1 MKKALILPVFVL
13 LSACA
18 QEGPIYKGYANQG
31 CSYYDD
37 SGNCLSRK
45 ASPRVD
51 AAREPLAIA
60 KPRRPVEYRYASYEN
75 ITSNEPIVDC
85 IPAAQVV
92 QPAPAPLIVQ
102 QQVSQVTNTVPCN
115 GCQPTIKEVREPVEI
130 TYKKTTYTTVY
141 QPKTYEAVSFE
152 KQALT
157 GNTTV
162 VQENVQLVE
171 TPVQATVTLPVQT
184 TVTVPV
190 QATVTVQAPTPV
202 PAPLP
207 VIEPITTVTTEILM
221 PEDEIK

>member
-13 LSACA
+13 LAACS

-31 CSYYDD
+31 CTYYDD

-51 AAREPLAIA
+51 AAKEPLAIA
-60 KPRRPVEYRYASYEN
+60 KPRRPVEYTYASYEN
-75 ITSNEPIVDC
+75 VTSNQPIVDC
-85 IPAAQVV
+85 IPAAQVI
-92 QPAPAPLIVQ
+92 QPTPIIVQ
-102 QQVSQVTNTVPCN
+102 QVAPQVINAAPCN

-152 KQALT
+152 KQAVT

-162 VQENVQLVE
+162 VQENVQLVATP
-171 TPVQATVTLPVQT
+171 TPVTVATPTQVTVTTPAQIIVAAPAPVVPT
-184 TVTVPV
+184 TVPV
-190 QATVTVQAPTPV
+190 
-202 PAPLP
+202 
-207 VIEPITTVTTEILM
+207 TTVTTEIFM